1 MKLGFEIFNW
11 LVMLFSS
18 FVIIFQVLMIKD
30 LQEQV
35 RNRNELV
42 KYYREFFEY
51 ILEKLKE
58 KNERT

>member
-11 LVMLFSS
+11 LVMIFSS
-18 FVIIFQVLMIKD
+18 FVIIYQVLMIKD

-58 KNERT
+58 K